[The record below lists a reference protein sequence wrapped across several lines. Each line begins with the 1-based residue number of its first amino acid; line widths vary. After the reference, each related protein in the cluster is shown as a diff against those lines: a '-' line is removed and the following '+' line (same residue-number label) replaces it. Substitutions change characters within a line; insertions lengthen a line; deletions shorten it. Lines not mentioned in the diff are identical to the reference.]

1 MNTTDIRR
9 VVLTMDDTD
18 VQRRT
23 ENLTRRLTN
32 AKRVKDQLEKKAAT
46 GQLTR
51 QETRDL
57 AKFTKEVNLCERELM
72 KLRSTKQQTERV
84 LNNLSSAGPRELRAT
99 LRALNREIERGAVR
113 RGSEE
118 WDRYQQ
124 AIRKVN
130 TELKKVQTEQ
140 QAATGLMGGG
150 LKNFLQIASN
160 LAMTVQGA
168 MAALT
173 GLKSTVQGAVQA
185 YADMQEAQA
194 DVRKYTGM
202 TTEQVDDLN
211 ESLKRMDT
219 RTSRE
224 QLNALAGDAGKLGIT
239 AKDCHLHFCLF

>member
-9 VVLTMDDTD
+9 VVLTMDDSD

-32 AKRVKDQLEKKAAT
+32 AKRIKDQLETKAAT
-46 GQLTR
+46 GQLTK

-57 AKFTKEVNLCERELM
+57 AKFTKEVNLCERELS

-99 LRALNREIERGAVR
+99 LRALNRELENGAVK
-113 RGSEE
+113 RGTAE
-118 WDRYQQ
+118 WEQYQQ
-124 AIRKVN
+124 AIREVN
-130 TELKKVQTEQ
+130 TELEKVQAEQ
-140 QAATGLMGGG
+140 RAATSFSS
-150 LKNFLQIASN
+150 NFGDFISKTAN
-160 LAMTVQGA
+160 LAMTIQGA